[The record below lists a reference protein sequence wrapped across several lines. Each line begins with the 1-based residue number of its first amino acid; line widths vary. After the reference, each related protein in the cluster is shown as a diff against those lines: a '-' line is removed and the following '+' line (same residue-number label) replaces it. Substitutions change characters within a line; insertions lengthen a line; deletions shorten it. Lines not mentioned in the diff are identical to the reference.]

1 MSFAAWP
8 EPVGPQWRTREPMR
22 ERRCVAGGIAEG
34 GEPSIKVSVPAVA
47 PITPPETGA
56 SMNVP
61 KAGEIRLETCNE
73 VETSVVEE
81 STNSF
86 GIVEGEGL

>member
-1 MSFAAWP
+1 
-8 EPVGPQWRTREPMR
+8 MR
-22 ERRCVAGGIAEG
+22 ERSFVAVGTASG
-34 GEPSIKVSVPAVA
+34 GEPSIKVSVPVVA

-61 KAGEIRLETCNE
+61 RVGGIRLETCRE

-81 STNSF
+81 STNSL
-86 GIVEGEGL
+86 GILEADEGLKEEVRVL